1 VSRGQPPRAWALALP
16 DTIRKYVHVL
26 RTVEP
31 VEPVG
36 GVRRRRAGV
45 AGDRGHRAIS

>member
-1 VSRGQPPRAWALALP
+1 MSRGQPPRAWALALP

-31 VEPVG
+31 VG